1 VEAFPEGAAK
11 MILAK
16 LALGAIGTMAVA
28 TVYTFREGT
37 IRVDVDEHRPGGSH
51 VHFWVPAAAV
61 PAALHFVPDEKL
73 QEAAD
78 QAREAL
84 PIAMAVAEELEKYP
98 NVEFVSVDGDNQHVK
113 VSVRDGK
120 VYIDVQDHEDDVHV
134 AVPVSTIR
142 DVVESVAN
150 RKQSQ

>member
-1 VEAFPEGAAK
+1 

-16 LALGAIGTMAVA
+16 LALGAVGTLAVA

-61 PAALHFVPDEKL
+61 PAALHFVPDDKL

-78 QAREAL
+78 HAREAL
-84 PIAMAVAEELEKYP
+84 PLVQIVAGELEKLP
-98 NVEFVSVDGDNQHVK
+98 DTEFVSVDGEDEHVK
-113 VSVRDGK
+113 VSVRGGK
-120 VYIDVQDHEDDVHV
+120 VYVDVQDHGDDVHV

-142 DVVESVAN
+142 DVMDNIAT
-150 RKQSQ
+150 RQHAQ

>member
-1 VEAFPEGAAK
+1 

-16 LALGAIGTMAVA
+16 IALGAVGTLAVA

-73 QEAAD
+73 QEAAEH
-78 QAREAL
+78 AKEAL
-84 PIAMAVAEELEKYP
+84 PIAQIVAAELENYP
-98 NVEFVSVDGDNQHVK
+98 NAEFVTVDGDEQHVK

-120 VYIDVQDHEDDVHV
+120 VYVDVQDHGDEVHV
-134 AVPVSTIR
+134 AVPVSTIK

-150 RKQSQ
+150 RKQTQ